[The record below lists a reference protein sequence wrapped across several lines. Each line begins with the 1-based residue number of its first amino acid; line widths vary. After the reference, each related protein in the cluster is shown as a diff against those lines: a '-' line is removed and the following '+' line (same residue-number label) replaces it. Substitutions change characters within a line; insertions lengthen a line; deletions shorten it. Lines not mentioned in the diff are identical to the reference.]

1 MSVRRDFVVFYKQTI
16 LGLIWH
22 IIKPLFNI
30 LVLILIFGKLAKIL
44 ADGIRPLI
52 FYLSGTVAWRYSSLS
67 LNQTGK
73 TFFKK
78 ITNANMNSKTN
89 NILDNSNN
97 EFKKLENLIPF
108 ALVAGGGRS
117 GTDLLQSLLDSH
129 GQVLSF
135 NGSLKFYIDF
145 FADSKC
151 LQSGSFDLID
161 LAHEFVGLY
170 IERFNSKY
178 DYIERKDQLGKDE
191 SESLNIDTQLF
202 IEKFVFLL
210 KNQEKNYK
218 NILLGI
224 HGAYHIC
231 LGNSFD
237 SLKILFYHAHHFD
250 EVFKFIEDFPTT
262 TIVFPTRDPRAGFVS
277 TIENWIKYDSSSKD
291 SSSKSYLNY
300 AHDNYLFFYFHLNRI
315 TEDEGRLVC
324 SNKKHIIIRL
334 EDLLNVDHMKS
345 LSNLLFIDYKES
357 MLLPTFGGKI
367 WYGDRISGAKI
378 RKFEWS
384 ENRTYNGWRE
394 KLSWRE
400 RYLITFMMHSKLKR
414 NNYDYAPITIPGFL
428 LVLILALA
436 PFRYERRYVSIS
448 YLRYILRLNR
458 LRALKYFLYIP
469 LMFLKVRFFI
479 IKYATI
485 QLLNEYSIG
494 KFKFI
499 P

>member
-1 MSVRRDFVVFYKQTI
+1 M
-16 LGLIWH
+16 
-22 IIKPLFNI
+22 
-30 LVLILIFGKLAKIL
+30 
-44 ADGIRPLI
+44 
-52 FYLSGTVAWRYSSLS
+52 
-67 LNQTGK
+67 
-73 TFFKK
+73 
-78 ITNANMNSKTN
+78 TNANMNSKMN
-89 NILDNSNN
+89 DVLDSSNN

-117 GTDLLQSLLDSH
+117 GTDLLQNLLDSH

-135 NGSLKFYIDF
+135 NGPTKLYIDF
-145 FADSKC
+145 FSGSKC
-151 LQSGSFDLID
+151 LQSGSFNLKDI
-161 LAHEFVGLY
+161 AHEFVGLY

-178 DYIERKDQLGKDE
+178 DHLERKDQLGKDE
-191 SESLNIDTQLF
+191 SESLNIDTELF
-202 IEKFVFLL
+202 IKKFVSLL
-210 KNQEKNYK
+210 NNQEKNNK

-224 HGAYHIC
+224 HGAYHFC
-231 LGNSFD
+231 LGGSFD

-250 EVFKFIEDFPTT
+250 EVYQFIEDFPAT
-262 TIVFPTRDPRAGFVS
+262 TIVFPTRDPRAGLVS
-277 TIENWIKYDSSSKD
+277 TIENWKKYDSSN
-291 SSSKSYLNY
+291 KSYLSF

-315 TEDEGRLVC
+315 TESEGRLIC

-334 EDLLNVDHMKS
+334 EDLINIDHMKS
-345 LSNLLFIDYKES
+345 LSDLLFIDYKKS
-357 MLLPTFGGKI
+357 MLLPTVGGKI
-367 WYGDRISGAKI
+367 WHGDRISGAKI
-378 RKFEWS
+378 REIEWS

-414 NNYDYAPITIPGFL
+414 NNYEYAPITIPGFL

-448 YLRYILRLNR
+448 YLRLLFRTNR
-458 LRALKYFLYIP
+458 LRALYYFLYAP
-469 LMFLKVRFFI
+469 LTFLKVRFLI

-494 KFKFI
+494 KFNFI